1 MVERG
6 GDPETIAAELGFEAM
21 DTGELAGL
29 VDDLVKA
36 HPDEWARFTTG
47 DEGDRK
53 KMQGFFTGQIMKAT
67 RGQADGKVVARLL
80 AERAARS

>member
-1 MVERG
+1 LVAEG
-6 GDPETIAAELGFEAM
+6 GDPASHAAARGFEAM

-53 KMQGFFTGQIMKAT
+53 RMQGYFTGQIMKAT